1 MPIRDLAPSD
11 LASPR
16 FLELLRLAAEL
27 PEEELARLRD
37 EELPALT
44 VIGAVEDGRLDAFA
58 AARPVEEGLE
68 IEYVASLVRGWG
80 SALVRELQRT
90 HPGAAIVARTDDDA
104 IGFYR
109 RLGFTDAPAP
119 VDPRWPD
126 RPRYRC
132 TLAVAS

>member
-27 PEEELARLRD
+27 PDEELVRLRD

-68 IEYVASLVRGWG
+68 IEYVASLVRGRG

>member
-27 PEEELARLRD
+27 PDEELARLRD

-68 IEYVASLVRGWG
+68 IEYLASLRRGLG

-90 HPGAAIVARTDDDA
+90 HPGAAIIALTDDDA
-104 IGFYR
+104 VGFYR
-109 RLGFTDAPAP
+109 RLGFTEAPAP
-119 VDPRWPD
+119 TDPRWPG